1 MSQPIPSETIE
12 YERFVGN
19 LRAENAL
26 MRTALQK
33 LIAKADD
40 IIAAIDGTTGQFEPE
55 VAALGSATSEAE
67 RLLKHHS
74 CSAEGPKPITV
85 HIEGGM
91 VQDVSDV
98 PNGYELHVEDHDI
111 HDEEHPQWDAE
122 KECIVTVHEGG
133 AA

>member
-12 YERFVGN
+12 YERFVDS
-19 LRAENAL
+19 LRSENAL
-26 MRTALQK
+26 MRSVLQK

-40 IIAAIDGTTGQFEPE
+40 IIAAIDGTTNQFEPE
-55 VAALGSATSEAE
+55 TAALSAATSEAE
-67 RLLKHHS
+67 RVLANGHPFAQNATIS
-74 CSAEGPKPITV
+74 I

-91 VQDVSDV
+91 VQHVSGV
-98 PNGYELHVEDHDI
+98 PMGYGLHVEDHDL

-122 KECIVTVHEGG
+122 KECIVTVYEGS